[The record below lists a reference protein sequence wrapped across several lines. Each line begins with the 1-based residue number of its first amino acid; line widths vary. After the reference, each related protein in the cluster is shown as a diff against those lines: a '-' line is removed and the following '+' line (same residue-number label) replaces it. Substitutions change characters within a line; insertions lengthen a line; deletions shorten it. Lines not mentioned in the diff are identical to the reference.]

1 MEFYKVS
8 SFSKNSGGGGE
19 IASSLANRA
28 VQKICLQCFFNP
40 PGYVAMFLQ
49 PSLVILQCVC
59 NPWLFGNV
67 FATPWLFCHV
77 FCNPLGYFAMFLQPP
92 GYFAMFLP
100 SPWLFCK
107 FFATPWLFCN
117 VFATTLV
124 ILHRGG
130 RHRNTRVQLNTGVPG
145 QPQEQVTKAVYCKTL

>member
-77 FCNPLGYFAMFLQPP
+77 FATPLVILQCFCNPLVILQCFCHPPGNFANFLLPLVILQCFCSPP
-92 GYFAMFLP
+92 GYFAMFL
-100 SPWLFCK
+100 
-107 FFATPWLFCN
+107 
-117 VFATTLV
+117 
-124 ILHRGG
+124 
-130 RHRNTRVQLNTGVPG
+130 
-145 QPQEQVTKAVYCKTL
+145 